1 MAGFSGSRTPGLT
14 PLLLPQV
21 PGTQEDEAGSAG
33 SGSTAV
39 AAQAGLLQSQE
50 RLPQP
55 TGSQG
60 WTGPDGTLDLSRSPA
75 FLAVSTQER
84 LSYSAC

>member
-39 AAQAGLLQSQE
+39 AAQAGLLQSQGE
-50 RLPQP
+50 AAPTDRLPGLDR
-55 TGSQG
+55 TGWDSG
-60 WTGPDGTLDLSRSPA
+60 LVKVASVLGCESKS
-75 FLAVSTQER
+75 
-84 LSYSAC
+84 